1 MQKLRSVHL
10 YLGCIFAP
18 LLVFF
23 AVSGIWQ
30 LTGTPSQ
37 FLRQLSTIHTEVRW
51 KNDDQLGSL
60 PLWVFSIVMAVSFV
74 ITTILGVVMAF
85 KFGRSRKA
93 AIYCL
98 TLGVFLPTAM
108 VLYRMFQISGRTIPH

>member
-18 LLVFF
+18 LLLFF
-23 AVSGIWQ
+23 AISGLWQ
-30 LTGTPSQ
+30 TIGFRSG
-37 FLRQLSTIHTEVRW
+37 FLSRLSTIHTAHQL
-51 KNDDQLGSL
+51 KNGSGL
-60 PLWVFSIVMAVSFV
+60 NSGLLLIFVVVMAVSFIV
-74 ITTILGVVMAF
+74 TTILGVVMAV

-98 TLGVFLPTAM
+98 ALGVVIPGVL
-108 VLYRMFQISGRTIPH
+108 VLYRVLARTML